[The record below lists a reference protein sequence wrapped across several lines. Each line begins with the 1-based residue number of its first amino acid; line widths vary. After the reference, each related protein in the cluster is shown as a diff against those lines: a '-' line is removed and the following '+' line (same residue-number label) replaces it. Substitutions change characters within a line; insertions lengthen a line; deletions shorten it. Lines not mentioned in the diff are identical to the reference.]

1 MITLQSREQV
11 DAFLSIQNWKT
22 EVVLRDLRGAVSAGK
37 YAAAV
42 KEAIRVLST
51 VQSNGVAFKYQIAA
65 FAPTRDQVEVRR
77 VIARHA

>member
-11 DAFLSIQNWKT
+11 TAFLEIQNWKT
-22 EVVLRDLRGAVSAGK
+22 SVVLRELRGAVSSAK

-51 VQSNGVAFKYQIAA
+51 VEHDGVAFKDQIAA